1 MIRRLLAR
9 IIINGI
15 ALYSSAYFIEGI
27 SYEDGLFNLILAAIF
42 FGLINAILK
51 PILTLLSLPFIFLT
65 LGIFYLVINTFVVY
79 FSFKIIPGFNIDSVF
94 SAFLAGILISI
105 LNWIF
110 SWLFA
115 LKKKEKSKS

>member
-15 ALYSSAYFIEGI
+15 ALYSAAYFIQGI
-27 SYEDGLFNLILAAIF
+27 SYEDGLFNLILAAFF
-42 FGLINAILK
+42 FGLINAIVK

-65 LGIFYLVINTFVVY
+65 LGIFYLVINTFIVY

-94 SAFLAGILISI
+94 SAFLASILISI

-115 LKKKEKSKS
+115 LNKKEKSKS

>member
-15 ALYSSAYFIEGI
+15 ALYSAAYFIQGI
-27 SYEDGLFNLILAAIF
+27 SYEDGFLNLILAAIF
-42 FGLINAILK
+42 FGLINAIVK

-79 FSFKIIPGFNIDSVF
+79 FSFKIIPGFNIDSIF
-94 SAFLAGILISI
+94 SAFLASILISI

>member
-15 ALYSSAYFIEGI
+15 ALYSSAYFIQGI
-27 SYEDGLFNLILAAIF
+27 YYENGLFNLILAAIF
-42 FGLINAILK
+42 FGLINAIIK

-65 LGIFYLVINTFVVY
+65 LGIFYLVINTFIVY
-79 FSFKIIPGFNIDSVF
+79 FSFKIIPGFNIDSLF
-94 SAFLAGILISI
+94 SAFLAAVLISI

-115 LKKKEKSKS
+115 LKKEEKS